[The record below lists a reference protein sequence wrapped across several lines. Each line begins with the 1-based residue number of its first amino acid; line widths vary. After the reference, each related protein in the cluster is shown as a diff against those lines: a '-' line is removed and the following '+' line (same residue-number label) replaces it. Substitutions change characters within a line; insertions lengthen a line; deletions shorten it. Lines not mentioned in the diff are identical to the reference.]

1 MSFEI
6 YDLEIKLIELNS
18 CAAYLLLLV
27 DDFVRTARYDYN
39 IDLFGDTLGLY
50 LKTDSLLKD
59 IKSCTTSDD
68 LNEIL
73 KGYYFSTNKFKNYF
87 NYQRLRYFSTL
98 RNED

>member
-1 MSFEI
+1 MSFQI
-6 YDLEIKLIELNS
+6 YNLEIKLIELNS

-27 DDFVRTARYDYN
+27 DDFERTARYDYN

-59 IKSCTTSDD
+59 IKSCTTSND

-73 KGYYFSTNKFKNYF
+73 KGYYNATDKFKNYF
-87 NYQRLRYFSTL
+87 NYQRLRYLSTL
-98 RNED
+98 RNGD